1 MKDYDVIFIIGP
13 TSSGKTNLSIEVAR
27 AIDGEIINGDA
38 FQVYRKM
45 NIGTGKITLQE
56 QGDIPHHLF
65 DIIDYQQ
72 SFDVSQYQSLARSCI
87 EDIKARG
94 KVPIIVGGSNLYIDS
109 IIYNYQ
115 FNDNPDYTKVKAKY
129 DNMNIDTLK
138 EIINKANIKLNHS
151 DYNNHKRLA
160 ALAAKVELNL
170 NISNNKEELIYQPL
184 FIKIDIDRNLLY
196 DKINHR
202 VDKMIS
208 DGLIDEVK
216 QFEPNY
222 LSQQAIGYK
231 EVHQYLDGNL
241 DLDACIEL
249 IKKKT
254 RNYAKR
260 QQTWI
265 NKYPAEIVIKQ
276 EGNIWKKI
284 N

>member
-56 QGDIPHHLF
+56 QGDILHHLF

-72 SFDVSQYQSLARSCI
+72 SFDVSQYQSLARNCI

-129 DNMNIDTLK
+129 DNMDIDTLK

-196 DKINHR
+196 DKINLR

-265 NKYPAEIVIKQ
+265 NKYPAEIVVKR